1 MVVVDLIFDAT
12 GAKNKRSSVQ
22 LTSWAVEEEVRKC
35 EKGRGGNTSLWIW
48 TVKRGG
54 GNPQICNSLFA
65 EHFVL
70 TRYRLICELFGDFV
84 FYGSCYYRG
93 KIPVVVISVHPIK

>member
-1 MVVVDLIFDAT
+1 MRG
-12 GAKNKRSSVQ
+12 GAKNKRSFGQ

-84 FYGSCYYRG
+84 FLWVMLLQGEDTCCSNICTPNQIG
-93 KIPVVVISVHPIK
+93 CLTI